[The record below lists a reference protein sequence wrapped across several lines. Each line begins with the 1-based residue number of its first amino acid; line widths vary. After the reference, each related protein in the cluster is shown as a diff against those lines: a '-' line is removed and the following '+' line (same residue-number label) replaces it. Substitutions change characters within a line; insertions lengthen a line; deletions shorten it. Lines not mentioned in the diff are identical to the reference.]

1 MCGKNLVN
9 LLLVL
14 KVLGSPPRV
23 REKLD
28 VMKDIA
34 AQVRITPACAG
45 KTDKVKF
52 TIQCKKD
59 HPRVCGKNE
68 VRAVKFSYVVGSP
81 PRVREKLR
89 PDGQIFF
96 IEGITPACAGKTSF
110 KRPMNV
116 LDRDHPRVCGK
127 NFLTKWLS
135 TATVGSPPRVRE
147 KPVYL
152 EQDQKYLR
160 ITPACAGKTSL
171 PVIRYNIARDHP
183 RVCGKNGNNSVVA

>member
-59 HPRVCGKNE
+59 HPRVCGKNCIE
-68 VRAVKFSYVVGSP
+68 HTQFTIDSGSP
-81 PRVREKLR
+81 PRVREKPLIALSR
-89 PDGQIFF
+89 VSGG
-96 IEGITPACAGKTSF
+96 GITPACAGKTYTS
-110 KRPMNV
+110 
-116 LDRDHPRVCGK
+116 
-127 NFLTKWLS
+127 W
-135 TATVGSPPRVRE
+135 E
-147 KPVYL
+147 VYFS
-152 EQDQKYLR
+152 
-160 ITPACAGKTSL
+160 I
-171 PVIRYNIARDHP
+171 
-183 RVCGKNGNNSVVA
+183 